1 VKRSVVN
8 PATVWTW
15 SRRRSRACCAGVRWY
30 LKPSVSTTRTQ
41 AGPVEVDPEAVE
53 VSTCSRGG
61 ESRLPD
67 QSKEPALELGVRE
80 TEHLTIKKAAEGRNS
95 ALPGHLTEGV
105 AESNGINQAELV
117 CFVDRGFQLRLV

>member
-1 VKRSVVN
+1 VDLVAAPIPGLLCRRPVVSQ
-8 PATVWTW
+8 TV
-15 SRRRSRACCAGVRWY
+15 GFHDQ
-30 LKPSVSTTRTQ
+30 TQ